1 MSFGWSAGDLL
12 AALTVL
18 NKIRVALKD
27 SGGAS
32 SDYQEETGFL
42 QSVSTTLE
50 TLKSLQSLPLDSNT
64 LNNLQQICQQIQ
76 GPLHSFLDKVNS
88 DFQTKLGPQPV
99 SRHQFSK
106 VFRAPR
112 MMQWALSTSKKVQQ
126 LKSRTVMPL
135 LALQIGMSQQIMW
148 VIISYYLGYFVSY
161 Q

>member
-32 SDYQEETGFL
+32 SDYQEENGFL

-50 TLKSLQSLPLDSNT
+50 TLKSLQSLPLDADA

-76 GPLHSFLDKVNS
+76 GPLRSFLDKVNH
-88 DFQTKLGPQPV
+88 DFQNKLGPQPV
-99 SRHQFSK
+99 SNNQFSK

-112 MMQWALSTSKKVQQ
+112 MIQWALSTSKKVQQ
-126 LKSRTVMPL
+126 LKSRIIMPL
-135 LALQIGMSQQIMW
+135 LALQIGISQQIMF
-148 VIISYYLGYFVSY
+148 VI
-161 Q
+161 

>member
-32 SDYQEETGFL
+32 SDYQEENGFL

-50 TLKSLQSLPLDSNT
+50 TLNSVQSLPLDADA
-64 LNNLQQICQQIQ
+64 LKNLQQICRQIQ
-76 GPLHSFLDKVNS
+76 GPLRPFLDKVNH
-88 DFQTKLGPQPV
+88 DFQSKLGPQPV
-99 SRHQFSK
+99 SKNQFSK

-112 MMQWALSTSKKVQQ
+112 MMQWALSTSKQVQQ
-126 LKSRTVMPL
+126 LKNRIIMPL
-135 LALQIGMSQQIMW
+135 LALQIGMSQQIML
-148 VIISYYLGYFVSY
+148 VISYY
-161 Q
+161 